1 MKENAPHF
9 ISTLKTPQH
18 TERSEPLLLHSL
30 ALQKIATATC
40 LQCGAKNSLLQ
51 ERCQHCGADLSR
63 WFTCRE
69 PTCQTTQEAASFCR
83 DCQTR
88 LTGPLSNKTL
98 TCDGV
103 CYRLREWIGGGG
115 MGEVYRAVALREGG
129 PALREVAI
137 KLNKE
142 ITQRDLCV
150 RFEREVAALARL
162 RSPHSVKVYGYG
174 EHKEEGILIAQY
186 MIMELL
192 QGITLQKYSEH
203 GPLASEEALLIF
215 SQIASA
221 LREAHTQGVIH
232 RDLKPNNV
240 MLTVDPQNKIQA
252 KLFDF
257 GLSKDTNKHNTELS
271 SSGVILGTL
280 WYMSPEQARGED
292 IDQRS
297 DIFSLGVILYQLI
310 TGQLPFPASNLF
322 ELYQLHPQG
331 LPPLVLRMPEE
342 LQEILRGCL
351 AYRAQDRFRT
361 LDACLALL
369 TQPFPSFTLKLQPSS
384 SELPQAEP
392 PFALPLPN
400 DQTGTLL
407 GIRTWAGSFLWIL
420 AALFAGSGFVAFL
433 FYQRTRPQPSQ
444 TAFDLHFSPPTRFSP
459 PAPHNPSKP
468 PPMLPS
474 KKANAQKISEKPTAE
489 TIATLQRSQNPDARH
504 KKTSSPSYPHP
515 TNPSNGASPVPARRK
530 KAPTK
535 PTKIRA
541 LFAWP
546 STCRE
551 VLLFFPKERNQD
563 PIPLQT
569 SHRLSP
575 GNYRIFCQDPRIRLR
590 KTFSITISRS
600 PFQQKIT
607 LDLKRFRQR
616 LFIRPWAFLYVD
628 GFFVSSCQSACEIE
642 MWSGKTQI
650 LLKQCPVG
658 FSVQQCLQQPAAQ
671 QIVFR
676 RILQTESPITPALKL
691 RWK

>member
-1 MKENAPHF
+1 MKENAPLF
-9 ISTLKTPQH
+9 ISALDTPQH
-18 TERSEPLLLHSL
+18 IERNEPFLLHSL
-30 ALQKIATATC
+30 AIQKIASATC
-40 LQCGAKNSLLQ
+40 LRCGGKNTLFQ
-51 ERCQHCGADLSR
+51 EHCQHCQADLLR

-98 TCDGV
+98 TCDGIY
-103 CYRLREWIGGGG
+103 YRLREWIGGGG
-115 MGEVYRAVALREGG
+115 MGEVYRAIALRKGG
-129 PALREVAI
+129 PPLREVAI

-162 RSPHSVKVYGYG
+162 HSPHSVKVYGYG

-192 QGITLQKYSEH
+192 QGITLQKYSER

-221 LREAHTQGVIH
+221 LREAHIQGVIH

-240 MLTVDPQNKIQA
+240 MLTVDPQNKLQA

-257 GLSKDTNKHNTELS
+257 GLSKDTNKNGTELS

-297 DIFSLGVILYQLI
+297 DIFSLGVILYQLL

-331 LPPLVLRMPEE
+331 LPSLVLRMPEE
-342 LQEILRGCL
+342 LQEILHGCL

-369 TQPFPSFTLKLQPSS
+369 TQPFPSFTLKLQSSS
-384 SELPQAEP
+384 SELPQAES

-400 DQTGTLL
+400 DQTETLL
-407 GIRTWAGSFLWIL
+407 GSRTWAGSFLWLL
-420 AALFAGSGFVAFL
+420 AVLFVGSGFVAFL
-433 FYQRTRPQPSQ
+433 FYQRTQLHPTQ
-444 TAFDLHFSPPTRFSP
+444 TAFDLRLSPPARFSP
-459 PAPHNPSKP
+459 PPLHNLSKP
-468 PPMLPS
+468 SPMLPS
-474 KKANAQKISEKPTAE
+474 KKAITQKTPSKPTAE
-489 TIATLQRSQNPDARH
+489 TTLALQKSQTPAVRRKN
-504 KKTSSPSYPHP
+504 TLSPSHPHP
-515 TNPSNGASPVPARRK
+515 MNPSNEAAPARRK

-535 PTKIRA
+535 SLKIRT

-546 STCRE
+546 STCLE
-551 VLLFFPKERNQD
+551 VLLFFPKEQNQD
-563 PIPLQT
+563 PIPLQAN
-569 SHRLSP
+569 HRLFP
-575 GNYRIFCQDPRIRLR
+575 GNYRVLCQDLRVRLR
-590 KTFSITISRS
+590 KTFLITISRS

-616 LFIRPWAFLYVD
+616 IFIRPWAFLYID
-628 GFFVSSCQSACEIE
+628 GFFVSGCQSACEIE
-642 MWSGKTQI
+642 MWSGKTEF
-650 LLKQCPVG
+650 LLKQCPTG
-658 FSVQQCLQQPAAQ
+658 FSVQRCLQQPAAQ

-676 RILQTESPITPALKL
+676 RILQAESPITPALKL